1 MAPRHGARLL
11 ALPVLARISRVPLR
25 RSLARLL
32 PTAALCALAVPASEA
47 GAGYGLRAIGT
58 FSEPVYVT
66 GAPGD
71 TRRVFVVERRGRVV
85 VLRGGKRLRR
95 PFADLRRQVL
105 VRSREETRDQRGLLS
120 IAFAPDYGRSGLL
133 YAFYVDRRDRIVVD
147 ELRRARG
154 TADRIAPSSRRR
166 VLDVGPAGPFHHG
179 GQLQFGPDGLLYVA
193 VGFADVAG
201 RGQDLGSLY
210 GKILRIDP
218 RPSAGAAYRIPP
230 GNPFAAR
237 TGARPEIFV
246 LGLRNPWRFSFDRAT
261 GDLVIGD
268 VGEAAA
274 EEIDVLPRGE
284 QAGANLGWDR
294 AEGAHVRGELPPG
307 YRAPVLSFDQG
318 RASGGWCSIVGG
330 YVVRDP
336 RIPELRGSYLFSDL
350 CHGRVHAARLGAA
363 PVRAR
368 ALRLRVP
375 YLASFGED
383 TLRRVYAVSFDGPVF
398 RLGPR

>member
-1 MAPRHGARLL
+1 M
-11 ALPVLARISRVPLR
+11 PLR
-25 RSLARLL
+25 RVLL
-32 PTAALCALAVPASEA
+32 PAVLCALAVPAPAA
-47 GAGYGLRAIGT
+47 GAGYGLRTVGT

-71 TRRVFVVERRGRVV
+71 TRRVFVVERRGRVI

-120 IAFAPDYGRSGLL
+120 IAFAPDYARTRRL

-154 TADRIAPSSRRR
+154 SADRVAPSSRRR
-166 VLDVGPAGPFHHG
+166 VLDVGRAGPFHHG
-179 GQLQFGPDGLLYVA
+179 GQLQFGPDGLLYVG
-193 VGFADVAG
+193 VGFADVSR

-218 RPSAGAAYRIPP
+218 RPAAGAPYRIPP
-230 GNPFAAR
+230 GNPFAA
-237 TGARPEIFV
+237 TPGARPEIFV
-246 LGLRNPWRFSFDRAT
+246 LGLRNPWRFSFDRT
-261 GDLVIGD
+261 DGDLVIGD

-274 EEIDVLPRGE
+274 EEIDLLPRGA

-294 AEGAHVRGELPPG
+294 AEGAHATGELPPG
-307 YRAPVLSFDQG
+307 YRPPVLSYDHG
-318 RASGGWCSIVGG
+318 TGGWCSIVGG
-330 YVVRDP
+330 YVVRDR
-336 RIPELRGSYLFSDL
+336 RIPELRGLYLFGDL
-350 CHGRVHAARLGAA
+350 CHGRVHAARLDAA

-368 ALRLRVP
+368 RLRLRVP

-383 TLRRVYAVSFDGPVF
+383 TRRRVYAVSFDGPVF
-398 RLGPR
+398 RLDPR